1 MTPLRSSY
9 RFAIIALLLG
19 ASSVGCFN
27 SEKLV
32 ARVRNHAIRTRID
45 EVKLGQYRV
54 TLPRNPLTGEM
65 AEVDVR
71 VYGETLRY
79 KINEIED
86 ELKASAP
93 EIEDHTLKV
102 LRETTREQLA
112 DPELTDLRTKLLA
125 SMNDVLT
132 GEPLKSVGFYE
143 VRFLRH

>member
-1 MTPLRSSY
+1 MTPLRASY
-9 RFAIIALLLG
+9 RIAIVALVVS
-19 ASSVGCFN
+19 ASSVGCYN

-32 ARVRNHAIRTRID
+32 ARVRNHAIRSRVD

-65 AEVDVR
+65 SEVDVR

-79 KINEIED
+79 KINELED
-86 ELKASAP
+86 ELKSRAP

-102 LRETTREQLA
+102 LRETTREELA
-112 DPELTDLRTKLLA
+112 DPELTDLRTRLLA
-125 SMNDVLT
+125 SMNEVLT
-132 GEPLKSVGFYE
+132 GEPLKSIGFYE

>member
-1 MTPLRSSY
+1 M
-9 RFAIIALLLG
+9 AIAALALA
-19 ASSVGCFN
+19 ASSTGCFN

-32 ARVRNHAIRTRID
+32 TRVRNNAIRTRID

-65 AEVDVR
+65 AEVDIR

-86 ELKASAP
+86 ELKSRAP
-93 EIEDHTLKV
+93 EIEDHTLRV
-102 LRETTREQLA
+102 LRETTREELA
-112 DPELTDLRTKLLA
+112 DPELTELRSRLLS
-125 SMNDVLT
+125 SMNEVLT
-132 GEPLKSVGFYE
+132 GAPLKSVGFHE

>member
-1 MTPLRSSY
+1 MTPVRAPY
-9 RFAIIALLLG
+9 RFAIVALALG

-27 SEKLV
+27 TEKLV
-32 ARVRNHAIRTRID
+32 ARVRNNAIRTRID

-65 AEVDVR
+65 SEVDVR

-86 ELKASAP
+86 ELKSKAP
-93 EIEDHTLKV
+93 EIEDYTLKV
-102 LRETTREQLA
+102 LRETTREELA
-112 DPELTDLRTKLLA
+112 DPELTALRSRLLA
-125 SMNDVLT
+125 SMNEVLH
-132 GEPLKSVGFYE
+132 GAPLKSVGFLE

>member
-1 MTPLRSSY
+1 MAPLRFSSC
-9 RFAIIALLLG
+9 FAVVALALG
-19 ASSVGCFN
+19 ASSIGCIDG
-27 SEKLV
+27 EKL
-32 ARVRNHAIRTRID
+32 ATRVRNHAIRTRID

-86 ELKASAP
+86 ELKARAP
-93 EIEDHTLKV
+93 EIEDHTLRV
-102 LRETTREQLA
+102 LRETSREELA
-112 DPELTDLRTKLLA
+112 DPNLVALRGRLLA
-125 SMNDVLT
+125 SMNEVLT
-132 GEPLKSVGFYE
+132 DKPLKSVGFYQ